1 MDEHLTVRI
10 SPELGRALRDTARRM
25 QRKPSEVVR
34 IALRE
39 FLALPGP
46 DGSRPADRVRSLIG
60 SLDSGV
66 PDLGRKDRAAVLD
79 AVKRGR

>member
-1 MDEHLTVRI
+1 MDQPLCVRLP
-10 SPELGRALRDTARRM
+10 PELGRALRAAAQRM

-34 IALRE
+34 MALRE

-46 DGSRPADRVRSLIG
+46 DAGRPVDRVRSLIG

-66 PDLGRKDRAAVLD
+66 RDLGRKDRAAVLER
-79 AVKRGR
+79 VRRGR